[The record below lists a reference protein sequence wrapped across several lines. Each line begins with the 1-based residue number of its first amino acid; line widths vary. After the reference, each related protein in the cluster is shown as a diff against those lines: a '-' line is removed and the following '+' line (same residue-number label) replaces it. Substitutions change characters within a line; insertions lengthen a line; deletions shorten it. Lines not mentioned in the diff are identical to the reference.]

1 MMSSPTETMTATT
14 AREALRPG
22 GRLSTALVVAV
33 TAVLI
38 VVAAVVVNQPADSSV
53 TGVTLTGDT
62 SGEAPRVG
70 GTAPD
75 FKAMTVEGT
84 AVSLSDY
91 SGQPVWLTFGASWCG
106 DCRAEAPDLEA
117 TYAKYE
123 AQGLVVLGVF
133 INEDAKAV
141 SAYASRVGF
150 TFPMVADP
158 QTQIASR
165 YRTMGIPTH
174 YFIDRTGTIREIR
187 LGGLQP
193 QDMDALV
200 EQLLAY

>member
-1 MMSSPTETMTATT
+1 MMSSPTEALTAAS
-14 AREALRPG
+14 ARSGFRPG
-22 GRLSTALVVAV
+22 GRLSTILVVAI
-33 TAVLI
+33 TAVVILG
-38 VVAAVVVNQPADSSV
+38 VAVIVNQPAADGV
-53 TGVTLTGDT
+53 TGVSLTGDT

-70 GTAPD
+70 SAAPD
-75 FKAMTVEGT
+75 FKAMTTDGT

-91 SGQPVWLTFGASWCG
+91 SGKPVWLTFGASWCG
-106 DCRAEAPDLEA
+106 DCRAEAPDLQA
-117 TYAKYE
+117 TYAKYQPE
-123 AQGLVVLGVF
+123 GLVVLGVF
-133 INEDAKAV
+133 IQEDAKAV
-141 SAYASRVGF
+141 SDYASRVGF

-174 YFIDRTGTIREIR
+174 FFIDRDGTIREIR

-200 EQLLAY
+200 AQLLAN

>member
-1 MMSSPTETMTATT
+1 MSSPTEAIPATT
-14 AREALRPG
+14 AQAGLRPG
-22 GRLSTALVVAV
+22 GRLSTIIVVAV
-33 TAVLI
+33 TAVAIL
-38 VVAAVVVNQPADSSV
+38 ALAVLVNQPANSGV

-62 SGEAPRVG
+62 SGEAPRIG

-75 FKAMTVEGT
+75 FKAMTTDGT

-106 DCRAEAPDLEA
+106 DCRAEAPDLQA

-123 AQGLVVLGVF
+123 AQGLVVLGIF

-141 SAYASRVGF
+141 TDYASRVGF

-174 YFIDRTGTIREIR
+174 YFIDRNGTIRELR

-193 QDMDALV
+193 QDMETLV
-200 EQLLAY
+200 AQLLAY

>member
-1 MMSSPTETMTATT
+1 MSTQTDTMAGSPRTGF
-14 AREALRPG
+14 RPG
-22 GRLSTALVVAV
+22 SRLSTIIVVVV
-33 TAVLI
+33 TAVAIL
-38 VVAAVVVNQPADSSV
+38 ALAVLVNQPADSSV
-53 TGVTLTGDT
+53 TGVTLTGDVA
-62 SGEAPRVG
+62 GEAPKIG
-70 GTAPD
+70 ATAPD
-75 FKAMTVEGT
+75 FKAMTTDGT
-84 AVSLSDY
+84 PVSLSDY
-91 SGQPVWLTFGASWCG
+91 DGQPVWLTFGASWCG
-106 DCRAEAPDLEA
+106 DCRAEAPDLQA

-123 AQGLVVLGVF
+123 PQGLVVLGVF

-141 SAYASRVGF
+141 SDYASRVGF

-174 YFIDRTGTIREIR
+174 YFIDRNGTIREIR

-193 QDMDALV
+193 QDMDTLV